1 MTNHMTN
8 ILEMLVKAN
17 LPSVANNND
26 MVSVTNVRVV
36 TGQDGVKYILADVQ
50 NNTDQKLDYVFV
62 HFKLYQGDV
71 LSGISISY
79 IINFVPKGKWKID
92 SAVEPSIKFDS
103 VKLGA
108 INIYTQ

>member
-1 MTNHMTN
+1 MKNHMTN
-8 ILEMLVKAN
+8 LLEMHVKAN
-17 LPSVANNND
+17 LSSVANSND
-26 MVSVTNVRVV
+26 MVSVTNIRVV
-36 TGQDGVKYILADVQ
+36 TGQDGIKYILADVQ

-62 HFKLYQGDV
+62 HFKLYKEDV

-79 IINFVPKGKWKID
+79 VTNFGPKGKWKID
-92 SAVEPSIKFDS
+92 SAIEPSIKFDS

>member
-1 MTNHMTN
+1 MKNHMTDL
-8 ILEMLVKAN
+8 LEMHVKAN
-17 LPSVANNND
+17 LSLVANSND
-26 MVSVTNVRVV
+26 MISVTNIRIV

-62 HFKLYQGDV
+62 HFKLYLGDV

-79 IINFVPKGKWKID
+79 VTNFSPKGRWKID
-92 SAVEPSIKFDS
+92 SAIEPSIKFDS